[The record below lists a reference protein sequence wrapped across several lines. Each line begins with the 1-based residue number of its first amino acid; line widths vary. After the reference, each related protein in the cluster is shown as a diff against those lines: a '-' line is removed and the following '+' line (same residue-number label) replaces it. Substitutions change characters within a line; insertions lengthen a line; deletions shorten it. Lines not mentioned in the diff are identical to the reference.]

1 MTDSGLPDTGGPEQR
16 LRTRM
21 RLSTSRLAALFILI
35 FAAGVTLVLT
45 AVYFL
50 TARVLDSEVDAV
62 INSEVNNLI
71 DDYSRGGL
79 LQLVATLHR
88 RADGWGR
95 SGAVYL
101 LVEAN
106 GFPIAGNLARWP
118 QVVNRYNDWVEFE
131 IDASEAGGVVSH
143 PVRAQIIRLPGN
155 RWLLVGTDIL
165 ERSRLAS
172 RLRTA
177 MFWGVGS
184 SVLLATLF
192 GISYSRRIRRR
203 VRTFAATCESIMG
216 GDLSQRLHVEAAHDE
231 FDALG
236 AAVNRMLETIEQ
248 QTDMLRTTFDS
259 AAHDLRGPLYRAR
272 VRIEESLQHED
283 LTENVRETME
293 ATLAELD
300 RVQRTLGTL
309 LQIAQT
315 DGRGREVPTEELD
328 VAALVRELV
337 ELYQPEAG
345 TRDISLDY
353 RGDAT
358 ASVRGNRQLL
368 AQAVVNLIENAI
380 KYVPESGKVEAGV
393 RITGD
398 SVTLTVADN
407 GPGIPVPD
415 RQRILQPFV
424 RLERDREQVG
434 SGLGLS
440 LVAAVMRLHRATME
454 LLDNQPGLIVRC
466 VLPVSAQRR
475 SSDST

>member
-1 MTDSGLPDTGGPEQR
+1 
-16 LRTRM
+16 M

-50 TARVLDSEVDAV
+50 TARVLDNEVDAV

-101 LVEAN
+101 LVESN

-172 RLRTA
+172 RRRTA

-203 VRTFAATCESIMG
+203 VRTFAATCESIMA

-236 AAVNRMLETIEQ
+236 AAVNRMLETIQQ

-272 VRIEESLQHED
+272 VRIEELLQHD
-283 LTENVRETME
+283 GLTENVRETME

-300 RVQRTLGTL
+300 RVQRTLGIL

-315 DGRGREVPTEELD
+315 DSRGREVPTEEVD
-328 VAALVRELV
+328 IAALVGELV

-345 TRDISLDY
+345 TRHINLDY
-353 RGDAT
+353 RGEDT
-358 ASVRGNRQLL
+358 TVIRGNRQLL

-380 KYVPESGKVEAGV
+380 KYVPEGGKIEASV
-393 RITGD
+393 RTTGE

-407 GPGIPVPD
+407 GPGIPTAD

-440 LVAAVMRLHRATME
+440 LVAAVMRLHRATMD

-466 VLPVSAQRR
+466 VLPR
-475 SSDST
+475 SL